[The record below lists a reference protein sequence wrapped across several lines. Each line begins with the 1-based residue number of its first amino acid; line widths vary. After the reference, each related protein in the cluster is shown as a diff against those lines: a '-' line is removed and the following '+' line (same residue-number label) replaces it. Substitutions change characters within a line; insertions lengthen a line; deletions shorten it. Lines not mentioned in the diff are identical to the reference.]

1 MYSVISIS
9 FCIVLI
15 LECILFLNY
24 VINDILR
31 TGPLCISQ
39 ADDRTSHNI
48 INKINFIITKID
60 STQQSVNDIG
70 YLITI

>member
-1 MYSVISIS
+1 MYSAISIS

-39 ADDRTSHNI
+39 ADDRTSYNI

-60 STQQSVNDIG
+60 STQ
-70 YLITI
+70 L